1 MIILKELRTKKGLSQ
16 VEIAKTLKVSQ
27 RTYSNY
33 EKGTTEPTLETLIK
47 LADFFHI
54 SVDKLLN
61 RNFEK
66 NLTKTQA
73 EIIDIIEQLPDKNQ
87 QQVLDYAKVL
97 LENYKIQ
104 KEKELKTNLKAKK

>member
-1 MIILKELRTKKGLSQ
+1 MILKELRTKKDLSQ
-16 VEIAKTLKVSQ
+16 VEIANALKVSQ

-33 EKGTTEPTLETLIK
+33 EKGTTEPTLETLVK

-61 RNFEK
+61 RNFK
-66 NLTKTQA
+66 QDLTKNQA
-73 EIIDIIEQLPDKNQ
+73 EIIDIMEQLPNKNQ
-87 QQVLDYAKVL
+87 EQILDYSKIL

-104 KEKELKTNLKAKK
+104 KEKELKTNLKTKK